1 MKVGTTMIRKLI
13 KSSLTKNR
21 MVSAFVAAFLVL
33 SVALLSSALILT
45 LGVFGTVDRFME
57 SARTPHFMQMHLGPL
72 DRARMQT
79 FVDSREDVV
88 AWEVIE
94 YLNVE
99 NSQLRFG
106 GQTLDTEIQ
115 QNGFVTQPEQMDFLL
130 SPQGEVI
137 QPRPGE
143 IYVPNFYAGKYD
155 LKPGDQ
161 ISVDTG
167 NGTMEF
173 TLVSAFRD
181 SQMNSTLASSKRLL
195 ISGGDY
201 AELLRREG
209 TAPEHLLSF
218 RLNSPADA
226 ASFETAYFTAKLE
239 SNGPSLTWPLFRL
252 VNSLNDGVTVMLLIM
267 MSLVILLIAFL
278 CIRYTLLATLQ
289 EDLHEIGVMKALGV
303 RNALVSSI
311 YLGKYRVLLGGGAA
325 TGFIISLLARNAI
338 LANVRQNMGEVSNPV
353 LGVVAGAIGALLL
366 YGLSMLSVRRVLN
379 RLRQITPLRALQ
391 GDAGLNPAR
400 RPRPILRPTVG
411 SAVNL
416 KLAWANIRRTPSQ
429 HLTILAVAGLITLA
443 LLVPF
448 RFGSTVRSADFVT
461 YMGIG
466 QYDLRIDLLGRDDA
480 RSAADAI
487 TAALQSDAR
496 VKRMKV
502 YTQEI
507 ETAITASG
515 ETSPLRIDYGDPAA
529 FPLRYGAGRAPQMV
543 TELGISEINAE
554 RFGVSVG
561 DALTV
566 LGPTGAV
573 EFTVSGT
580 YQDVTNGGK
589 TAKALPGPTMD
600 AAHPDM
606 MIAIKAAEGA
616 RLEDIRGTIT
626 RAVGG
631 VQVID
636 TGLYVQQM
644 MGDLIRVMDTI
655 AWVFA
660 GVAIMI
666 AALMAGLSIRLMQV
680 QERRANALQG
690 ALGFTSRH
698 LRSQY
703 LVRIMLMMTVGV
715 AIGIGLATP
724 VGNLIGNAVFSTLG
738 VSGLSLIFDPWVTVL
753 GSALVLLSAWAV
765 TMLHTGPRANRA
777 LVERLRA

>member
-1 MKVGTTMIRKLI
+1 MIRKLI

-21 MVSAFVAAFLVL
+21 LVSAFMAAFLVL
-33 SVALLSSALILT
+33 SVALLSGALILT

-57 SARTPHFMQMHLGPL
+57 SAHTPHFMQMHLGPL
-72 DRARMQT
+72 DRARMQS
-79 FVDSREDVV
+79 FVDGRKDVL
-88 AWEVIE
+88 AWEAIE

-137 QPRPGE
+137 QPKPGE

-167 NGTMEF
+167 NGAMVF

-181 SQMNSTLASSKRLL
+181 SEMNSTLASSKRLL
-195 ISGGDY
+195 INGGDY

-226 ASFETAYFTAKLE
+226 APFETAYFTAKLE

-252 VNSLNDGVTVMLLIM
+252 VNSLNDGVTVVLLIM
-267 MSLVILLIAFL
+267 MSLIILLIAFL

-325 TGFIISLLARNAI
+325 TGFTLSLLARNVI
-338 LANVRQNMGEVSNPV
+338 LANVQRNMGEVSNPV
-353 LGVVAGAIGALLL
+353 LGVVAGAVGALLL
-366 YGLSMLSVRRVLN
+366 YGLSMLSVRRIMN

-391 GDAGLNPAR
+391 GDAGLNPTRR

-466 QYDLRIDLLGRDDA
+466 QYDLRIDILGRADA
-480 RSAADAI
+480 RREADAI
-487 TAALQSDAR
+487 TAALANDAR
-496 VKRMKV
+496 IKRLEV
-502 YTQEI
+502 YTQET

-529 FPLRYGAGRAPQMV
+529 FPLRYGAGRAPQSV

-561 DALTV
+561 DALTI
-566 LGPTGAV
+566 LGPEGKVA
-573 EFTVSGT
+573 FKVSGT

-589 TAKALPGPTMD
+589 TAKALPGPTMN
-600 AAHPDM
+600 AAHPDV

-616 RLEDIRGTIT
+616 RLDDLQATIT
-626 RAVGG
+626 RTVGG
-631 VQVID
+631 VQVIG
-636 TGLYVQQM
+636 TGIYVQQM

-666 AALMAGLSIRLMQV
+666 SALMAGLSIRLMQV
-680 QERRANALQG
+680 QERRANAVQG

-703 LVRIMLMMTVGV
+703 LVRIMLMMTAGV
-715 AIGIGLATP
+715 ALGIGLATP
-724 VGNLIGNAVFSTLG
+724 VGNLIGNAVFSTVG
-738 VSGLSLIFDPWVTVL
+738 VSGLSLRFDPWVTVL
-753 GSALVLLSAWAV
+753 GGALVLLSAWAV
-765 TMLHTGPRANRA
+765 TMLYTGSQANRA
-777 LVERLRA
+777 LVERLQA